1 MNSRLA
7 LSFSLMATDKS
18 GPRQTNNSTPGR
30 LLRERGALLSGILA
44 GLIGLVISFAY
55 KGIIPSR
62 PLGDPLPLML
72 SATSLTK
79 GTLYFQWRPPLFH
92 LFFAL
97 ALGLLAVL
105 ALRTVL
111 GRRPRRAEAKY
122 AGRIAAVVNVG
133 LVALLAVDAI
143 IVGIWYLLA
152 GVVSVLITGY
162 AAILA
167 AALWS
172 RLRPGATA

>member
-1 MNSRLA
+1 
-7 LSFSLMATDKS
+7 MATDKS
-18 GPRQTNNSTPGR
+18 GPRQANNSTLGR
-30 LLRERGALLSGILA
+30 LLSERGPLLSGILA
-44 GLIGLVISFAY
+44 GLVGLVISFAF
-55 KGIIPSR
+55 KGIIPTR

-105 ALRTVL
+105 ALRILL
-111 GRRPRRAEAKY
+111 GRRPRREEARF

-133 LVALLAVDAI
+133 LVALLAVDAV
-143 IVGIWYLLA
+143 IVGFWYLMA

-162 AAILA
+162 AAGLA

-172 RLRPGATA
+172 RMRAGSQDS